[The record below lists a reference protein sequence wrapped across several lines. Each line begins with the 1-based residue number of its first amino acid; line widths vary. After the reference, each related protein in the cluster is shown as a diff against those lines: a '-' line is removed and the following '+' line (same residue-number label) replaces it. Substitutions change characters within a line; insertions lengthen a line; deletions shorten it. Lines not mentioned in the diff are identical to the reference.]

1 MEILICGTA
10 AAEGWPALFCHC
22 EPCAAARR
30 NGGKDI
36 RSRSAYQIGDTIR
49 IDFGPD
55 SNLHQQ
61 RYSLAFDRLRHL
73 LVSHS
78 HWDHWTPQDLNMRR
92 RGFAV
97 VPDDALLHIYGND
110 KVREKLDAV
119 IGPDGLKQQFL
130 TFQSIQPWEPIVLDD
145 GITATP
151 LVAAHDRSE
160 LCVNW
165 MLEQGGRR
173 FLQGHDTGWWPDET
187 WQYLSQHPC
196 DVVVMDCTYG
206 SIANRSGHLGSADVV
221 EVRDRLQA
229 SGALSPSARFIATH
243 FSHNAVWLHGEM
255 EAFFAPHHI
264 EVAYDGMTLT
274 V

>member
-1 MEILICGTA
+1 MDILICGTA

-22 EPCAAARR
+22 GPCGAARSG
-30 NGGKDI
+30 GGKNI
-36 RSRSAYQIGDTIR
+36 RSRAAYQVGETIR

-61 RYSLAFDRLRHL
+61 RYGLAFERLRHL

-92 RGFAV
+92 KGFAM
-97 VPDDALLHIYGND
+97 VPDDAILNIYGNE
-110 KVREKLDAV
+110 KVQEKLNAV
-119 IGPDGLKQQFL
+119 IGADGLRQQFL
-130 TFQSIQPWEPIVLDD
+130 TFRTLKAWEPIALDN

-187 WQYLSQHPC
+187 WDYLREHPA

-206 SIANRSGHLGSADVV
+206 SVANRSGHLGCADVL
-221 EVRDRLQA
+221 EVRDRLRA
-229 SGALSPSARFIATH
+229 SGGLLPSARFVATH
-243 FSHNAVWLHGEM
+243 FSHNGAWLHDRLE
-255 EAFFAPHHI
+255 EFFAPHGI
-264 EVAYDGMTLT
+264 EVAYDGMALT